1 MAAVLLAGGSS
12 RTMLASARSLVSI
25 CTCVPLQDTT
35 TRTKMSQSTNS
46 GVAYGN
52 DSYLLTQSTK
62 FGTLM
67 LRMKGKL
74 WRGYQILDVKFKVR
88 SCSNVKLR

>member
-1 MAAVLLAGGSS
+1 
-12 RTMLASARSLVSI
+12 
-25 CTCVPLQDTT
+25 
-35 TRTKMSQSTNS
+35 MSQSTNS